1 MLTVEDCIKD
11 LNRCNWYESEVKET
25 GILKSFLTVKKYENL
40 FYKTHSN
47 YSKNEENPIIEDLCD
62 KIEKQKIKTADI
74 IFTFYANCFYI
85 FIYYNYH
92 YDQML
97 D

>member
-1 MLTVEDCIKD
+1 MSMLTVEDCIKD

-47 YSKNEENPIIEDLCD
+47 YSKMK
-62 KIEKQKIKTADI
+62 KILLLKTCAIK
-74 IFTFYANCFYI
+74 
-85 FIYYNYH
+85 
-92 YDQML
+92 
-97 D
+97 